1 MKVNME
7 RMTVI
12 HAWIDEHKCIEI
24 LNDTDGKFVMKSF
37 IKEKENRIRYLEK
50 KYPFLNDVKKVMFS
64 KRKLKLNKWEL

>member
-7 RMTVI
+7 RMIVI
-12 HAWIDEHKCIEI
+12 GAWIEEHKCIEI
-24 LNDTDGKFVMKSF
+24 LNDPDSKLVMKSF

-50 KYPFLNDVKKVMFS
+50 KYPFLSDVKKVMFS